1 MKSNGPTRRDKFAWA
16 RAKLEDVTKK
26 KKRRTRRRG
35 GRREGERG
43 EKRGGGKC
51 LWLVCMTAF

>member
-26 KKRRTRRRG
+26 RRTRRRG
-35 GRREGERG
+35 GRREGEREG
-43 EKRGGGKC
+43 GGKGGGKC

>member
-26 KKRRTRRRG
+26 KKGGLGEEGGGEKGSAGRRG
-35 GRREGERG
+35 EEGNACG
-43 EKRGGGKC
+43 WC
-51 LWLVCMTAF
+51 A